1 MSSTFTEDNIDPAL
15 LAMDPA
21 FAFLLNIKATS
32 ASGPSLS
39 GQASASGSS
48 SPSMDSPGS
57 NEGDTMDQS
66 PDTPVP
72 SGSNATTPLVAF
84 GHLVKRQTELTEQST
99 VAFDQFCA
107 LRTSDE
113 RQVML
118 FAHVLQMLEMARS
131 NSRSSLL
138 RKIHT
143 YTQAFILSPTTTAYR
158 GLNTAE
164 HIVSAM
170 RECGIKDLPPDEDTA
185 ANELVLTE
193 TCNKATYFRNILKT
207 KLKASTA
214 KKSDTRNIAELAAK
228 LYQRLAF
235 LRFCVVEYPA
245 LSEDEF
251 WPKVDGIIDSYRKKC
266 NQAELNMLFTSFYD
280 KDKAIYGD
288 PATTE
293 HQTVDIQTLV
303 SWQKTVLKHS
313 EAVQPA
319 LKKRKIS
326 EVEDSDDEENGDGAG
341 DQDN

>member
-1 MSSTFTEDNIDPAL
+1 MSLTFTEDNIDPVL
-15 LAMDPA
+15 LPMDPT
-21 FAFLLNIKATS
+21 FAFLQNVKAAS
-32 ASGPSLS
+32 ASGLSPS
-39 GQASASGSS
+39 ASASGSN
-48 SPSMDSPGS
+48 SPSLDSPGS
-57 NEGDTMDQS
+57 NEEDTMDQS

-72 SGSNATTPLVAF
+72 SGSNVTAPLVAF
-84 GHLVKRQTELTEQST
+84 GRLVKRQTELTEQST

-118 FAHVLQMLEMARS
+118 FAHVLQMLDMARS
-131 NSRSSLL
+131 NSRSSLW
-138 RKIHT
+138 RKIHS

-193 TCNKATYFRNILKT
+193 TRNKATYFRNILKT

-251 WPKVDGIIDSYRKKC
+251 WPK
-266 NQAELNMLFTSFYD
+266 AELNVLFTSFYD

-288 PATTE
+288 PATTK
-293 HQTVDIQTLV
+293 HKTVDIQTLV
-303 SWQKTVLKHS
+303 SWQTTVLKHS

-319 LKKRKIS
+319 PKKRKIS
-326 EVEDSDDEENGDGAG
+326 EVEGSDDEEDGDGAG
-341 DQDN
+341 DQDDVVLV